1 MTQKTGFIGGGNMAS
16 ALVNGMLNNGID
28 PTSIY
33 VADPD
38 RAQQQALLTLD
49 NAINTFNDGAELLD
63 AVDVL
68 ILAVKPQ
75 IMQTVVEP
83 LAHKIKADTLIVSV
97 AAGVPVEKLNQWL
110 GKEMPIIRCMPNTPA
125 LVGCGA
131 SGLFANPLVSAE
143 QKTAV
148 ETLFNTVG
156 ITAWLDSEAAID
168 QVIAVSGSGPAYFF
182 YLMELMQQT
191 GTELG
196 LPAELAQALTIQ
208 TALGAAQLASQSDDN
223 PATLRNK
230 VTSKGGTT
238 AAAIELM
245 QEQGMDETIRTAM
258 QAAVTRAAELADEI

>member
-1 MTQKTGFIGGGNMAS
+1 MTQNTGFIGGGNMAS

-28 PTSIY
+28 PASIY

-38 RAQQQALLTLD
+38 KTKQTALLAL
-49 NAINTFNDGAELLD
+49 NSAINTCNDGAELLD
-63 AVDVL
+63 DIDVL

-75 IMQTVVEP
+75 IMQAVVEP
-83 LAHKIKADTLIVSV
+83 LAHKINADTLIVSV
-97 AAGVPVEKLNQWL
+97 AAGVSVDKLVNWL
-110 GKEMPIIRCMPNTPA
+110 GKEMSIIRCMPNTPA

-131 SGLFANPLVSAE
+131 SGLFANQLVSTE
-143 QKTAV
+143 QKKIV

-156 ITAWLDSEAAID
+156 ITAWLESEAAID

-223 PATLRNK
+223 PATLRDK

-245 QEQGMDETIRTAM
+245 QELGMDETIKAAM

>member
-1 MTQKTGFIGGGNMAS
+1 MTQKTGFIGGGNMAT
-16 ALVNGMLNNGID
+16 ALINGMLSNSIN
-28 PTSIY
+28 PSSIY

-38 RAQQQALLTLD
+38 QTQQEALLAL
-49 NAINTFNDGAELLD
+49 NSSINLFSDGAELLNHID
-63 AVDVL
+63 TL

-75 IMQTVVEP
+75 IMQAVVEP
-83 LAHKIKADTLIVSV
+83 LANKIKADTLIVSV
-97 AAGVPVEKLNQWL
+97 AAGVPIEKLSQWL
-110 GKEMPIIRCMPNTPA
+110 GREMAIIRCMPNTPS

-131 SGLFANPLVSAE
+131 SGLFANALVSPE
-143 QKTAV
+143 QKTSVA
-148 ETLFNTVG
+148 ELFNTVG

-168 QVIAVSGSGPAYFF
+168 HVIAVSGSGPAYFF
-182 YLMELMQQT
+182 YLMELMQKT

-196 LPAELAQALTIQ
+196 LTAELAQALTIQ

-245 QEQGMDETIRTAM
+245 QAQGMDETIKKAM
-258 QAAVTRAAELADEI
+258 LAAVTRATELADEI